1 MKICFPKGESAAS
14 DLESLVDIYI
24 YINTIDMDNIT
35 NNVFINEC
43 NNKNGKIVKDV
54 NGVLDILFNYNII
67 GYII

>member
-14 DLESLVDIYI
+14 DLESLIDI

-43 NNKNGKIVKDV
+43 NNNKNGKIVKDV

>member
-1 MKICFPKGESAAS
+1 
-14 DLESLVDIYI
+14 
-24 YINTIDMDNIT
+24 MDNIT

>member
-14 DLESLVDIYI
+14 DLESLIDI

-43 NNKNGKIVKDV
+43 NNNRNGKIVKDV
-54 NGVLDILFNYNII
+54 NGVFDILFNYNII